1 MVLGCFDV
9 SGGPFERVKYSPLDP
24 VMRRIASRNYTSAMR
39 IFVTDGI
46 DSVVNFNGHPLRFSR
61 SDLMSSC
68 NKILSEDVIPS
79 APPLY
84 PSLPGDTGN
93 FRLKRIRDYEKEPE
107 SEIDRC
113 KQAAKDLT
121 LGKS

>member
-1 MVLGCFDV
+1 
-9 SGGPFERVKYSPLDP
+9 
-24 VMRRIASRNYTSAMR
+24 
-39 IFVTDGI
+39 
-46 DSVVNFNGHPLRFSR
+46 
-61 SDLMSSC
+61 MSSC
-68 NKILSEDVIPS
+68 NKISSEDVIPS

-113 KQAAKDLT
+113 KQAAKELT
-121 LGKS
+121 LRPRSKPYSFTKDSSDAEERERFLKFRTRKEAMDFFGERRGELPRESKTV